1 MQSAVTPLYC
11 PVAVGPVFVLLSPG
25 TKKSEL
31 EIKNWPTHYRREM
44 RFMYTSQ
51 AGLLSCVLHV
61 VNCFPPGLC
70 TCSPRLL
77 ECTS

>member
-51 AGLLSCVLHV
+51 AGLLS
-61 VNCFPPGLC
+61 
-70 TCSPRLL
+70 
-77 ECTS
+77 